1 VLLGWQAV
9 QQCAAHSSNSE
20 TSVASLSSDSA
31 PAAHSSGVTLIDIV
45 HLPPA
50 SRSLSATC
58 CLRARRRRR
67 AMPHNCPQ

>member
-45 HLPPA
+45 HLPPVA
-50 SRSLSATC
+50 VLPAC
-58 CLRARRRRR
+58 ACARAAPACVHTYKIRLY
-67 AMPHNCPQ
+67 

>member
-1 VLLGWQAV
+1 MLLGWQAV

-50 SRSLSATC
+50 SRSLSVAC
-58 CLRARRRRR
+58 ARRRRR
-67 AMPHNCPQ
+67 YSGAAAACVC